1 MAKPRIPLKVN
12 RITAETPGAL
22 IATLSITVDKMNP
35 VFLAK
40 FAKSTVN
47 LYDKSKIKIS
57 AKMRIVKKSEK
68 KISLSTPPSPSTTAK
83 DQVPKE

>member
-12 RITAETPGAL
+12 RTTAETPGAL
-22 IATLSITVDKMNP
+22 IATRSITVDKINP

-47 LYDKSKIKIS
+47 L
-57 AKMRIVKKSEK
+57 
-68 KISLSTPPSPSTTAK
+68 
-83 DQVPKE
+83 